1 MTRRIRVLRR
11 AQLDLLEIQQY
22 IARDNPTAAEDV
34 INALLALISGLG
46 EFPERGRI
54 PRDAVLKAS
63 GYRYLRHSE
72 YLVLH
77 KVLRSQVRVY
87 RVVHG
92 RRRYEDIL

>member
-1 MTRRIRVLRR
+1 M
-11 AQLDLLEIQQY
+11 
-22 IARDNPTAAEDV
+22 ARDNPATAEDTV
-34 INALLALISGLG
+34 NALLALIASLG

-63 GYRYLRHSE
+63 GYRYLRHGE
-72 YLVLH
+72 YLVFY

>member
-1 MTRRIRVLRR
+1 MTRQIRVLRR
-11 AQLDLLEIQQY
+11 AQLDLLEIQEY
-22 IARDNPTAAEDV
+22 IARDNPAAAEEVVD
-34 INALLALISGLG
+34 ALLALISSLG

-63 GYRYLRHSE
+63 GYRYLRHGE
-72 YLVLH
+72 YLVFY

-92 RRRYEDIL
+92 RRKYEDIL